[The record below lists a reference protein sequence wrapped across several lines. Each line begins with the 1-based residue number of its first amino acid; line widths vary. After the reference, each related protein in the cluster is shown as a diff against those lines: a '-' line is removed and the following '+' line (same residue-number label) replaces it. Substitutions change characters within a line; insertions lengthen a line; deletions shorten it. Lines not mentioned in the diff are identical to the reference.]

1 MVSTPVRVGFLVDGR
16 PSDQQAAAREWA
28 SDRYDLDVIEVDD
41 VAASTSYDV
50 IWWHREEELRD
61 IDEDVAS
68 ALEGYVR
75 DGGGLLLGLRAVS
88 AVEPLGID
96 PVAPD
101 AVGTASVSAPAG
113 LLWRSVY
120 DDHPAVE
127 GFDGLRIPIAD
138 HGTVPFAR
146 YEAVL
151 PAEGE
156 VLAATVEG
164 EHDRPVQTS
173 VVSWHHGD
181 GAVLGASALAFG
193 GDPAEEIAANRDRVA
208 AGFLESLA
216 AGPDSRFDRPTDR
229 EGFERLRARLRD
241 DPHRPRFHVTSPANW
256 INDPN
261 GLIEHEG
268 RYHVFYQYNP
278 AGPYHHAI
286 HWGHAVSDD
295 LVHWRDE
302 PLALA
307 PTPDGPDRDGCW
319 SGCAI
324 DDEGTPTL
332 LYTGGRG
339 RKQLPCLATATDG
352 SLRSWRKDTANPII
366 EEAPTDLDILETE
379 HWEAEFRDHCVWRED
394 GLWHQIIGSGVTD
407 VGGTALHY
415 TAEDLRDWTYE
426 GPLLVGEGPDSGA
439 VWECPEL
446 LRLGEKELLH
456 VSNYEDVVYFIGERG
471 DGGFEVDSRGLL
483 DHGDFY
489 APQSMAVGDGYLT
502 WGWLPEARDNEA
514 QWDAGWSG
522 ALSVPRRID
531 VDESG
536 DLRQRPAAE
545 LKALRE
551 TQYVDSA
558 AIDLDDERR
567 ELPASGRT
575 LELTATMTLRD
586 ADAVTLSVFESPDRR
601 ERTEISYTAGNELVV
616 DRSNASEDH
625 RARSDEQRMEVTPY
639 DEPLSL
645 RLFLDGSVIEAF
657 VNDRHCL
664 TSRVYPTRDDSTGL
678 AVAAVGGRA
687 EIGDFSVWELGDAW
701 PTAEERT
708 PRSTAAT
715 R

>member
-1 MVSTPVRVGFLVDGR
+1 
-16 PSDQQAAAREWA
+16 
-28 SDRYDLDVIEVDD
+28 
-41 VAASTSYDV
+41 
-50 IWWHREEELRD
+50 
-61 IDEDVAS
+61 
-68 ALEGYVR
+68 
-75 DGGGLLLGLRAVS
+75 LLLGLRAVS

-101 AVGTASVSAPAG
+101 AVGTASVSAPTG

-127 GFDGLRIPIAD
+127 GFGGLRIPIAD

-156 VLAATVEG
+156 VLASTVEG

-173 VVSWHHGD
+173 VVAWHHGD
-181 GAVLGASALAFG
+181 GAVLGASTLAFG
-193 GDPAEEIAANRDRVA
+193 ADPADEIAANRDRVA
-208 AGFLESLA
+208 AGFVESLA
-216 AGPDSRFDRPTDR
+216 AGPDPWFDRPVDR
-229 EGFERLRARLRD
+229 GGFERLRARLRD
-241 DPHRPRFHVTSPANW
+241 DPHRPRFHISPPANW

-307 PTPDGPDRDGCW
+307 PSPDGPDRDGCW
-319 SGCAI
+319 SGCAV
-324 DDEGTPTL
+324 DDDGTPTL

-352 SLRSWRKDTANPII
+352 SLRSWTKDPANPVI
-366 EEAPTDLDILETE
+366 ESAPTDVDVLETE
-379 HWEAEFRDHCVWRED
+379 HWEAEFRDHNVWYED
-394 GLWHQIIGSGVTD
+394 DQWHQIIGSGVAD
-407 VGGTALHY
+407 VGGTAFHY
-415 TAEDLRDWTYE
+415 TSEDLRDWTYE
-426 GPLLVGEGPDSGA
+426 GTLLVGDEADSGA

-456 VSNYEDVVYFIGERG
+456 VSNYEDVVYFVGERS
-471 DGGFEVDSRGLL
+471 DDGFEVESRGIL

-489 APQSMAVGDGYLT
+489 APQSMAVDDGYLT
-502 WGWLPEARDNEA
+502 WGWLPEARDDEA

-522 ALSVPRRID
+522 SLSVPRRID
-531 VDESG
+531 VDDSG
-536 DLRQRPAAE
+536 DLRQRPADQ
-545 LKALRE
+545 LKDLRE

-575 LELTATMTLRD
+575 LELTATISLRD

-601 ERTEISYTAGNELVV
+601 ERTEISYTAENELVV
-616 DRSNASEDH
+616 DRANASEDP
-625 RARSDEQRMEVTPY
+625 RARSDEQRMGVTPY

-657 VNDRHCL
+657 VNERHCL

-678 AVAAVGGRA
+678 AVAALGGRA
-687 EIGDFSVWELGDAW
+687 EVADFSVWELGDAW
-701 PTAEERT
+701 SPSGARER
-708 PRSTAAT
+708 RSTPAT